1 MATPPADFTDHQKSA
16 LVQLIIAGSLTLQQ
30 ACVQYGISPNQLK
43 EWVHLFR
50 RAVRQALDHQLRD
63 TLSIQGLE
71 LDDLA
76 HPEFSGNLSD
86 IGVGDLLQT
95 IQMGHR
101 DAHIT
106 VSHAGEASEIWCR
119 GGEVVDARSGQL
131 RGAHAFYRIFA
142 IEHGS
147 IIADFAP
154 NDRARHIELS
164 TPRLLLEAASS
175 NGLRV
180 RLMQRVGD
188 PTRVLRVAKSVTA
201 LHAARLERD
210 ELDVLSLFD
219 GVRSVEEIVL
229 SSGLPDARAL
239 EIVAHLR
246 ERSLLVPSTS
256 PLGASAAIDAAPPSA
271 NITMSYRPL
280 VVSAAPEPA
289 RPPAWVL
296 ASGAVLCSSLG
307 AVTAI
312 AYANTQHPSAV
323 DLVATPAAAS
333 AELPRALP
341 APPASAASTTIPA
354 SIISSSGTSDGLP
367 VGRCPKPMVW
377 IDGGEFNMGS
387 NSNRPALSLAR
398 PRHSVAVRGFCLA
411 THEVTVAEY
420 ADCSDAGDCTP
431 AHRAA
436 YFAAEAGEEG
446 ASASSVM
453 LHGAMCN
460 ADNPERQAHPVN
472 CVSHAQAERYCQA
485 RGARLPSEAE
495 WEFAARGVDSRPF
508 PWGSA
513 SPTREHVNACGKE
526 CKRWYLQHGREDE
539 IHGLMYPMDDGYSG
553 TAPVGS
559 FPLGSTPEGVEDLI
573 GNVFEWTA
581 QGVYEY
587 GAATRVDPTGPT
599 DSDSFVIRGGN
610 FNSGLREFADPA
622 LRFAMHRESY
632 SHGVGFRCAADISGL
647 DSQVPKRAEL
657 RRARLR

>member
-1 MATPPADFTDHQKSA
+1 MASPPADFTDDQKSA
-16 LVQLIIAGSLTLQQ
+16 LVQLIITGNLDLQQ
-30 ACVQYGISPNQLK
+30 ACSQYGLSPNQLK

-50 RAVRQALDHQLRD
+50 RAVQQAFDHQLRD
-63 TLSIQGLE
+63 TLSVQGLE

-76 HPEFSGNLSD
+76 RPEFTGTLSE

-95 IQMGHR
+95 IQMGR
-101 DAHIT
+101 KDAHIT

-119 GGEVVDARSGQL
+119 DGEVVDACSGQL
-131 RGAHAFYRIFA
+131 RGARAFCRILA
-142 IEHGS
+142 IERGS
-147 IIADFAP
+147 IIADFAA
-154 NDRARHIELS
+154 NDRTRRIELS

-175 NGLRV
+175 SGLRA

-188 PTRVLRVAKSVTA
+188 PTLVFRVATSVTA
-201 LHAARLERD
+201 LQAARLEQD
-210 ELDVLSLFD
+210 ELDVLGLFD

-229 SSGLPDARAL
+229 SSGLTDARAL
-239 EIVAHLR
+239 EIVACFR

-256 PLGASAAIDAAPPSA
+256 LLGGSRAIDSAPPSA
-271 NITMSYRPL
+271 NMTMSYRPL
-280 VVSAAPEPA
+280 IVSAAPEPA

-307 AVTAI
+307 AVSAI
-312 AYANTQHPSAV
+312 AYANSQHPSPV
-323 DLVATPAAAS
+323 DLFATPAATS
-333 AELPRALP
+333 A
-341 APPASAASTTIPA
+341 APPLASAATIPA
-354 SIISSSGTSDGLP
+354 AIISSSSSDALA
-367 VGRCPKPMVW
+367 VGGCPKSMVR
-377 IDGGEFNMGS
+377 IDGGEFSMGS
-387 NSNRPALSLAR
+387 DSNRPALSLALPQHR
-398 PRHSVAVRGFCLA
+398 VAVRGFCLG

-446 ASASSVM
+446 ATATSVR

-460 ADNPERQAHPVN
+460 AEDPERRAHPVN
-472 CVSHAQAERYCQA
+472 CVSHAQAESYCRA
-485 RGARLPSEAE
+485 RAARLPSEAE
-495 WEFAARGVDSRPF
+495 WEFAARGADSRPF

-513 SPTREHVNACGKE
+513 GPTREHVNACGKE
-526 CKRWYLQHGREDE
+526 CERWYLQQGRGGEV
-539 IHGLMYPMDDGYSG
+539 HGLMYPMDDGYSG

-559 FPLGSTPEGVEDLI
+559 FRLGSTPEGVEDLI

-587 GAATRVDPTGPT
+587 SSATLIDPRGPT

-632 SHGVGFRCAADISGL
+632 SHGVGFRCAADIDGL
-647 DSQVPKRAEL
+647 DPRAPARAE
-657 RRARLR
+657 RRRPEVR